1 MGAVTRRG
9 LLDTSVVID
18 YPAEKVAALVD
29 EVAVAAISVGELE
42 YGVTAATDPVV
53 QVQRRRA
60 LQAVTATFDVLP
72 FDADCAEYYGALAGA
87 VRAAGRDPRPRRLD
101 LQIAAT
107 AVRYGLVLLT
117 RNADDFKGIEESLV
131 VEDMLASSRS

>member
-1 MGAVTRRG
+1 MRRG

-18 YPAEKVAALVD
+18 YPAEQVAAVVD
-29 EVAVAAISVGELE
+29 EAAVAAISLAELE
-42 YGVTAATDPVV
+42 YGVTAPKDAVV
-53 QVQRRRA
+53 QVRRRRE
-60 LQAVTATFDVLP
+60 LHAVTAAFDVLP
-72 FDADCAEYYGALAGA
+72 FDADCAEYYGALAAA

-117 RNADDFKGIEESLV
+117 RNAADFKGLEESLEV
-131 VEDMLASSRS
+131 ADLGAAPRL

>member
-1 MGAVTRRG
+1 MTRRG
-9 LLDTSVVID
+9 LLDTSLVID
-18 YPAEKVAALVD
+18 YPAEKVAAVVD

-42 YGVTAATDPVV
+42 YGVTAAKDPVV
-53 QVQRRRA
+53 QVQRRHA
-60 LQAVTATFDVLP
+60 LQAVTAAFDVLP
-72 FDADCAEYYGALAGA
+72 FDADCAEYYGALASA

-131 VEDMLASSRS
+131 VQDLLAPSRS